1 MRRKLIYTSR
11 FQPAYRRFTRRS
23 HTVKEAIKIAL
34 MQLEAD
40 AFAPQLGTHKLPWS
54 LCEFRACS
62 CGYDCRIL
70 FAIEPDLEVAG
81 EEVVVLLSV
90 GSHDDVY

>member
-11 FQPAYRRFTRRS
+11 FQRGYRRFTRRNHS
-23 HTVKEAIKIAL
+23 LKEAIKTAL
-34 MQLEAD
+34 IQLEAD
-40 AFAPQLGTHKLPWS
+40 AFAPQLGTHKLQGS
-54 LCEFRACS
+54 LREFRACS

-70 FAIEPDLEVAG
+70 FSIEPDLEVAG
-81 EEVVVLLSV
+81 EEVIVLLSV